1 MSEPVLSSLRIE
13 PLNPAHLARCRVIAD
28 SGGLPRFQAFLIGD
42 WLARFEQRFPDLL
55 PSRSPRCLVAL
66 EEDQLLA
73 TVVARPY
80 NRRGTCW
87 TLQLPELSLM

>member
-13 PLNPAHLARCRVIAD
+13 PLNPSHLARCRVIAE
-28 SGGLPRFQAFLIGD
+28 SGALPRFQAVLIGD

-66 EEDQLLA
+66 DEDQLLA
-73 TVVARPY
+73 TVCSASLQPAGHLLDVAAAGVER
-80 NRRGTCW
+80 
-87 TLQLPELSLM
+87 